1 MRHTFQAQHPL
12 LPRMASASSH
22 AVGDGIPPSDRY
34 GWSVPSTISSSP
46 LRPLPT
52 SLAVTGLLLV
62 ASNLRAAIT
71 GVGPVLEEIEAS
83 LGIPSS
89 AASILVSLPLLA
101 FALVSPV
108 APRVARALGL
118 ERTIGLAL
126 AVLAVGLVLRS
137 VPPDVLLWVGTALIG
152 AAIAVLNVLLPSL
165 VKRDFPRKV
174 GELTGAY
181 SAVQSA
187 FAAIAAGVA
196 VPVAGA
202 TALGWRLPV
211 GMWAGLALV
220 GLAAI
225 VPQIRR
231 SPAPEGA
238 AASTTPTSAPTDP
251 ATPAGTPP
259 RRPHHNPWRSA
270 LAWQVTAFMGLQSA
284 SFYILVT
291 WLPSMETSAGI
302 SPTAAG
308 VNQFLLNAL
317 GILGS
322 LICSALIAR
331 LRDQRALAVAG
342 ALLLLVGT
350 GGMLLLPSAA
360 ALWSMIAGFGGGG
373 TLVLALSLFGLR
385 TTDHV
390 QAASLSGMAQGVGY
404 LLAAVGP
411 IAIGALHDVEG
422 SWTCALVVLGLI
434 DVAILV
440 AGALAGRDRVLS

>member
-1 MRHTFQAQHPL
+1 
-12 LPRMASASSH
+12 MASASSR
-22 AVGDGIPPSDRY
+22 AAGAATLRPDRY
-34 GWSVPSTISSSP
+34 RGSVPSSPASSASPAPSSP

-52 SLAVTGLLLV
+52 SLVVLGLLLV

-71 GVGPVLEEIEAS
+71 GVGPVLEEIETS

-108 APRVARALGL
+108 APRLARGLGL

-126 AVLAVGLVLRS
+126 AVLTVGLVLRS

-165 VKRDFPRKV
+165 VKRDFPRRV

-211 GMWAGLALV
+211 GMWAGLALI

-225 VPQIRR
+225 VPQVRRAAADPGPDPASPRTAAAATSDR
-231 SPAPEGA
+231 SPSNPAEPAPR
-238 AASTTPTSAPTDP
+238 
-251 ATPAGTPP
+251 PP
-259 RRPHHNPWRSA
+259 RSNPWRSA

-291 WLPSMETSAGI
+291 WLPSVETAAGI

-308 VNQFLLNAL
+308 INQFLLNAL

-322 LICSALIAR
+322 LVCSALIAR
-331 LRDQRALAVAG
+331 LRDQRGLAASG

-350 GGMLLLPSAA
+350 AGMLLAPTAA
-360 ALWSMIAGFGGGG
+360 ALWSIIAGFGGGG

-404 LLAAVGP
+404 LLAAAGP
-411 IAIGALHDVEG
+411 IAIGALHDASG
-422 SWTCALVVLGLI
+422 SWTGALVVLGVVDL
-434 DVAILV
+434 AILM
-440 AGALAGRDRVLS
+440 AGYLAGRDRVLA